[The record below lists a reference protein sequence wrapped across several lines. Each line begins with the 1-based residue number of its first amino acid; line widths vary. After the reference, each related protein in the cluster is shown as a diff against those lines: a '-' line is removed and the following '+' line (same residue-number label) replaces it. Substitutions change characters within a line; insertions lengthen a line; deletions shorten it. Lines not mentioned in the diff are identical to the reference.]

1 MKTAEYQ
8 QLYDFRDRIG
18 IANDNMIAL
27 NNYKDCFISRKD
39 EFAQRVY
46 DYFLEIE
53 DAKPILEYVATP
65 DILHKTWASW
75 FSSLFRNTVDNEYLQ
90 FLWAIGKRHVE
101 RNIEQRFTILGFSII
116 RQYMHEIVRT
126 SIPSEERAEITETI
140 NKLLDLCLFVMTA
153 SYIETTTHCEIDLIR
168 GIADK
173 LRNPV
178 TVIGGNIHRLKRK
191 AAQSSHS
198 AFSDYDA
205 LLEEN
210 KKSNGLCKMRK
221 YI

>member
-1 MKTAEYQ
+1 
-8 QLYDFRDRIG
+8 
-18 IANDNMIAL
+18 
-27 NNYKDCFISRKD
+27 
-39 EFAQRVY
+39 
-46 DYFLEIE
+46 
-53 DAKPILEYVATP
+53 
-65 DILHKTWASW
+65 
-75 FSSLFRNTVDNEYLQ
+75 
-90 FLWAIGKRHVE
+90 
-101 RNIEQRFTILGFSII
+101 
-116 RQYMHEIVRT
+116 MHEIVRT
-126 SIPSEERAEITETI
+126 SIPSEKRAEITETI